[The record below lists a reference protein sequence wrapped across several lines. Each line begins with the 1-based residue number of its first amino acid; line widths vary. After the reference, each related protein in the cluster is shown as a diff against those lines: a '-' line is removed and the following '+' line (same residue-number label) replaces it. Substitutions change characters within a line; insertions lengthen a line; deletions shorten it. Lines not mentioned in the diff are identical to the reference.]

1 LERSYRPKPLK
12 QSPRSRIVALMGP
25 VGLTERIVQRLMAI
39 LLLSVL
45 AGTAGWLPSQAASV
59 DEQAYLTA
67 HGRLEQELAH
77 LTRSTGG
84 TVGIAAIHIESGRR
98 VSLHGGERFP
108 MASTYKVP
116 IAVQLLTRV
125 EKGEVRLDQM
135 VEVKASDLH
144 LGTGTLTGLLNQPG
158 VILSVRN
165 LLELMLVVSDNSA
178 TDLLLRLAGGPEAV
192 TSRLREL
199 GITGI
204 DVSRST
210 LQMIADR
217 SGFDLPPEEDWT
229 LETLQNLETKASDD
243 SRRAAR
249 RRFEAD
255 RRDTSTPDAMVL
267 LLERIY
273 HGSMLKPE
281 TTDLLLG
288 IMSRCR
294 TGEGRLKGLLPPKT
308 AVAHKTGTFAG
319 SVVDDVGILTLP
331 DGGGHVAVAV
341 FMKSPEA
348 DDAESERAI
357 AHISRAI
364 YDFFLFHP

>member
-1 LERSYRPKPLK
+1 VQNAQWKRYLRG
-12 QSPRSRIVALMGP
+12 RIFALTRH
-25 VGLTERIVQRLMAI
+25 TEFKEKIVCHLIPI
-39 LLLSVL
+39 LLLSLL
-45 AGTAGWLPSQAASV
+45 AIAPAWHPSEAASD
-59 DEQAYLTA
+59 DEQTYLTA
-67 HGRLEQELAH
+67 QGRFEQELSRLA
-77 LTRSTGG
+77 RSTGG

-98 VSLHGGERFP
+98 VSLHGDERFP
-108 MASTYKVP
+108 MASTYKIP

-125 EKGEVRLDQM
+125 EKGEISLGDM
-135 VEVKASDLH
+135 IEVKASDLH
-144 LGTGTLTGLLNQPG
+144 LGTGTLAGLLNQPG

-192 TSRLREL
+192 TSHIAAM

-243 SRRAAR
+243 SRRAAV

-267 LLERIY
+267 LLECIY
-273 HGSMLKPE
+273 HGSLLKPE

-348 DDAESERAI
+348 DDAESGRAI

>member
-1 LERSYRPKPLK
+1 
-12 QSPRSRIVALMGP
+12 
-25 VGLTERIVQRLMAI
+25 
-39 LLLSVL
+39 
-45 AGTAGWLPSQAASV
+45 
-59 DEQAYLTA
+59 
-67 HGRLEQELAH
+67 
-77 LTRSTGG
+77 
-84 TVGIAAIHIESGRR
+84 
-98 VSLHGGERFP
+98 

-125 EKGEVRLDQM
+125 EKGEISLGEM
-135 VEVKASDLH
+135 IEVKASDLH
-144 LGTGTLTGLLNQPG
+144 LGTGTLTGLLNQSG

-178 TDLLLRLAGGPEAV
+178 TDLLLRLAGGPQAV
-192 TSRLREL
+192 TSRIAEM

-217 SGFDLPPEEDWT
+217 SGFNLPPEEDWT

-267 LLERIY
+267 LLESIY
-273 HGSMLKPE
+273 HGSLLKPE

-288 IMSRCR
+288 IMCRCR

-331 DGGGHVAVAV
+331 DGAGHVAVAV
-341 FMKSPEA
+341 FMKSPEV

>member
-1 LERSYRPKPLK
+1 MPIYRSSNDRAEMRRTEFTEK
-12 QSPRSRIVALMGP
+12 IVRHLIP
-25 VGLTERIVQRLMAI
+25 IF
-39 LLLSVL
+39 LLSLL
-45 AGTAGWLPSQAASV
+45 AGTAGWYPSEASSI
-59 DEQAYLTA
+59 DEQGYLTA
-67 HGRLEQELAH
+67 HGRFEQELSRLAR
-77 LTRSTGG
+77 LAGG
-84 TVGIAAIHIESGRR
+84 TVGVSAIHIESGRR
-98 VSLHGGERFP
+98 ISLHGDERFP
-108 MASTYKVP
+108 MASTYKIP

-125 EKGEVRLDQM
+125 EKGEVSLGEM
-135 VEVKASDLH
+135 IEVKASDLH

-178 TDLLLRLAGGPEAV
+178 TDLLLRLAGGPQAV
-192 TSRLREL
+192 TSRIAAT

-210 LQMIADR
+210 LQMIANR

-255 RRDTSTPDAMVL
+255 LRDTSTPDAMAL
-267 LLERIY
+267 LLECLYR
-273 HGSMLKPE
+273 GSLLKPE

-288 IMSRCR
+288 ILSRCR

-308 AVAHKTGTFAG
+308 AVAHKTGTFAR

-341 FMKSPEA
+341 FMKSPET
-348 DDAESERAI
+348 DDAESERAL

-364 YDFFLFHP
+364 YDFFLFLP

>member
-1 LERSYRPKPLK
+1 MPTHSSGNNLAKMGRLEFRRRVVRGFLAAFLLCLLASIAPL
-12 QSPRSRIVALMGP
+12 
-25 VGLTERIVQRLMAI
+25 
-39 LLLSVL
+39 
-45 AGTAGWLPSQAASV
+45 LPSEAVAV

-67 HGRLEQELAH
+67 KGRLQQEL
-77 LTRSTGG
+77 TRLAGLAGG
-84 TVGIAAIHIESGRR
+84 TVGVSAIHIESGRQI
-98 VSLHGGERFP
+98 SLHGGERLP

-125 EKGEVRLDQM
+125 EKGEISLGEM
-135 VEVKASDLH
+135 IEVKASDLH

-165 LLELMLVVSDNSA
+165 LLELMLIVSDNSA
-178 TDLLLRLAGGPEAV
+178 TDLLLRLAGGPEVV
-192 TSRLREL
+192 TSRLKEI
-199 GITGI
+199 GINGI
-204 DVSRST
+204 EVSRST

-217 SGFDLPPEEDWT
+217 SGFQLPPEGDWT
-229 LETLQNLETKASDD
+229 LKALQDLEAKAPEE

-255 RRDTSTPDAMVL
+255 LRDTSTPDAMVL

-273 HGSMLKPE
+273 RGSLLNPE
-281 TTDLLLG
+281 TTDLLLD

-294 TGEGRLKGLLPPKT
+294 TGEGRLKGLLPPGVV
-308 AVAHKTGTFAG
+308 VAHKTGTFPG
-319 SVVDDVGILTLP
+319 SVLDDAGIMTLP
-331 DGGGHVAVAV
+331 DGGGHVAMAV
-341 FMKSPEA
+341 FIKSPEA
-348 DDAESERAI
+348 ADAKSERAI

>member
-1 LERSYRPKPLK
+1 
-12 QSPRSRIVALMGP
+12 MGHIEFKANITR
-25 VGLTERIVQRLMAI
+25 GFAAA
-39 LLLSVL
+39 LLSLCLV
-45 AGTAGWLPSQAASV
+45 ATATWLPSEAASV
-59 DEQAYLTA
+59 EEQAYLTA
-67 HGRLEQELAH
+67 QGRFEQELSRLA
-77 LTRSTGG
+77 RSTGG

-125 EKGEVRLDQM
+125 EKGEISLGEM
-135 VEVKASDLH
+135 IEVKASDLH

-178 TDLLLRLAGGPEAV
+178 TDLLLRLAGGPQAV
-192 TSRLREL
+192 TSRLSEM

-273 HGSMLKPE
+273 QGSLLKPE

-294 TGEGRLKGLLPPKT
+294 TGEGRLKGLLPQKT

-341 FMKSPEA
+341 FMKSPEV